1 MYLLNPP
8 VTGPEILTVNEIPTV
23 VAVFDNHPMN
33 DMPAAFD
40 QTYQVLFP
48 TLGAKGIA
56 PIGPGFALYTS
67 EPTDTVSFEVG
78 IPVSQPLEG
87 DVSAANGIVLKNSVI
102 PAGKIARIS
111 HIGSFDGLSQAWGSF
126 VEALESAGHEIDMP
140 CWEVYVTEPSPDMDP
155 ATLQTDLYV
164 LLK

>member
-8 VTGPEILTVNEIPTV
+8 VNEPEILTVEELPTV
-23 VAVFDNHPMN
+23 VAVFNNHPMN
-33 DMPAAFD
+33 EMPSAFD
-40 QTYQVLFP
+40 QTYQALFP

-56 PIGPGFALYTS
+56 PVGPGFALYTS
-67 EPTDTVSFEVG
+67 TPTDTVSFEVG

-87 DVSAANGIVLKNSVI
+87 DVSADNGIVLKNSVI

-111 HIGSFDGLSQAWGSF
+111 HIGSFDGLSQAWDSF
-126 VEALESAGHEIDMP
+126 VETLESAGHEIDMP
-140 CWEVYVTEPSPDMDP
+140 YWEVYVTEPSPEMAP
-155 ATLQTDLYV
+155 STLQTDLYA